1 MAKIRHIAI
10 ISMDPEKLAAFYE
23 EVFDLEV
30 LHRADN
36 GSVFMT
42 DGYMNVAL
50 LTQKAQGKP
59 NGLNHFGFVVDA
71 HDEMLRRF
79 EAAGMPAPRKR
90 PADRHYAEYRA
101 VDPEGNNFDLSENG
115 FQEVRLERKLVTKET
130 EPVS

>member
-1 MAKIRHIAI
+1 MAKIKHIAI
-10 ISMDPEKLAAFYE
+10 MSMDPEKLASFYE

-42 DGYMNVAL
+42 DGYMNIAL

-59 NGLNHFGFVVDA
+59 NGLNHFGFVVDD
-71 HDEMLRRF
+71 HDEMIKRF
-79 EAAGMPAPRKR
+79 EAAGMPAPRQR

-101 VDPEGNNFDLSENG
+101 FDPEGNNFDLSVNG
-115 FQEVRLERKLVTKET
+115 FQDVRPERET
-130 EPVS
+130 VAKKAEPVS